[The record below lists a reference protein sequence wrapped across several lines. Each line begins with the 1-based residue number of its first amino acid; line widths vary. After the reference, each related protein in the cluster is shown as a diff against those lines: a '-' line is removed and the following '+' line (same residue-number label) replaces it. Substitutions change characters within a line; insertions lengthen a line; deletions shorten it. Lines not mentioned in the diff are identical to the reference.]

1 MYEEGIIERV
11 INPYITHIR
20 IPSYDLLVGQKR
32 RENAHE
38 EANGVTFEVFWAKYH
53 EVTQMPKTNI
63 GRARREWKKLSPHE
77 RSLSLKNIDEYYDNL
92 EDGAQHLQIDG
103 TVHGRAGAHDLR
115 EVGVALTDTK
125 YCMQAS
131 TYLSDKAFLNEYDY

>member
-1 MYEEGIIERV
+1 MKKG
-11 INPYITHIR
+11 
-20 IPSYDLLVGQKR
+20 LLVGQKR

-53 EVTQMPKTNI
+53 EVTQKPKTNI

-92 EDGAQHLQIDG
+92 
-103 TVHGRAGAHDLR
+103 
-115 EVGVALTDTK
+115 TDTK

>member
-1 MYEEGIIERV
+1 MRLFDRIKIQADYFHEKREGV
-11 INPYITHIR
+11 FINRQGLPAI
-20 IPSYDLLVGQKR
+20 VGLATK
-32 RENAHE
+32 
-38 EANGVTFEVFWAKYH
+38 
-53 EVTQMPKTNI
+53 PKTNI

-92 EDGAQHLQIDG
+92 
-103 TVHGRAGAHDLR
+103 
-115 EVGVALTDTK
+115 TDTK